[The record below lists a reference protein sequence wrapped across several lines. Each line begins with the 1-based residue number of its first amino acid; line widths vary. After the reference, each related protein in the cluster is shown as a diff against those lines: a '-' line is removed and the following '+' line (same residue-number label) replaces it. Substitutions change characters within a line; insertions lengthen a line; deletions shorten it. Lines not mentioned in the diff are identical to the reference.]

1 VADVKYGEI
10 WLPKYPDISH
20 HLYWLFHVNGKY
32 LSKNIGTH
40 SKAVKQEATL
50 YIKINRNLWK
60 EEDDEEKEDE
70 DGEAENN
77 EEEDGVDGGMPE
89 HEDGGEVAKD
99 AGAAQE
105 GDGQAL

>member
-1 VADVKYGEI
+1 MIGRCKLGRRMEEEDEGEEEE
-10 WLPKYPDISH
+10 KDD
-20 HLYWLFHVNGKY
+20 
-32 LSKNIGTH
+32 
-40 SKAVKQEATL
+40 EE
-50 YIKINRNLWK
+50 K

-77 EEEDGVDGGMPE
+77 EEEGGVDGSVPE

>member
-1 VADVKYGEI
+1 M
-10 WLPKYPDISH
+10 
-20 HLYWLFHVNGKY
+20 
-32 LSKNIGTH
+32 
-40 SKAVKQEATL
+40 
-50 YIKINRNLWK
+50 WK

-77 EEEDGVDGGMPE
+77 EEEGGVDGSVPE